1 LNSSAH
7 EIQREE
13 REAVNRAFSKQSSQ
27 YDHEDISNPILQAMR
42 QQTYAHLQRF
52 LDPKSSIL
60 ELNAGTGIDA
70 LHFARVGHHVHATDI
85 ASGMIKQIESKIAAE
100 NLGALVS
107 CQQLSYDELQRID
120 EQKFDYV
127 FSNFGGLNCIKD
139 LSSVAAHLPGLLRL
153 GGHVTWVIMP
163 PVYLWEL
170 MWFFKGYGMKA
181 FRRLRQ
187 DGVLAHVEGEYINT
201 FYHSLPTI
209 KRAIGPKFKLV
220 ESEGLHAVLP
230 PPSRGD
236 FPAKHPGIYKFLQ
249 RVDALVRSRYP
260 FNRCAD
266 HIIVTFKR
274 VS

>member
-1 LNSSAH
+1 
-7 EIQREE
+7 
-13 REAVNRAFSKQSSQ
+13 
-27 YDHEDISNPILQAMR
+27 MR

-52 LDPKSSIL
+52 LEPKSSIL

-70 LHFARVGHHVHATDI
+70 LHLARLGHHVHATDI
-85 ASGMIKQIESKIAAE
+85 ASGMIQQIESKIVTE
-100 NLGALVS
+100 EIGGRIT
-107 CQQLSYDELQRID
+107 CQQLSYDELQHVNGQ
-120 EQKFDYV
+120 EFDYV
-127 FSNFGGLNCIKD
+127 FSNFGGLNCTKD
-139 LSSVAAHLPGLLRL
+139 LSSVAGHLPGLLRP

-170 MWFFKGYGMKA
+170 MWFFKGYGKKA
-181 FRRLRQ
+181 FRRLRR

-201 FYHSLPTI
+201 FYHSLAVI
-209 KRAIGPKFKLV
+209 KRALGPKFILV
-220 ESEGLHAVLP
+220 ENEGLCAVLP

-236 FPAKHPGIYKFLQ
+236 FPAKHPGIYKILQ
-249 RVDALVRSRYP
+249 RVDALVRSSYP